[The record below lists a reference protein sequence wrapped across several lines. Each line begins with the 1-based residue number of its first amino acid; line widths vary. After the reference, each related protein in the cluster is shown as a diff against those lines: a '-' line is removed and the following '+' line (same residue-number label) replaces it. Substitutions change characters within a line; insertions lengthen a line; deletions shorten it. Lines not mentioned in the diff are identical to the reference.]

1 MKYYTFVM
9 LFLITGLLSP
19 ICTRAFAEDKVVA
32 DDYPEIVDIVYEW
45 SPEGNAI
52 QVGDHLIS
60 SFKTVWSD
68 NGNGEISRAGRQN
81 IKTGSVVKVYLVKND
96 ENGFWTADR
105 IVILSGNALASA
117 VQSLPENKKLEFEN
131 YQENTEVNLPSKSPS
146 TPAKK
151 PVFENGAWKN

>member
-19 ICTRAFAEDKVVA
+19 LCTRAFAEDQAVV

-45 SPEGNAI
+45 SSEGNAI

-68 NGNGEISRAGRQN
+68 NGNGEISQAGRQD
-81 IKTGSVVKVYLVKND
+81 IKTGSVVKAYLVNND

-105 IVILSGNALASA
+105 IVILSGNALDSA
-117 VQSLPENKKLEFEN
+117 VQSLSENKKLEVKN
-131 YQENTEVNLPSKSPS
+131 SQENAEVNLPTKSPS
-146 TPAKK
+146 APAKK
-151 PVFENGAWKN
+151 PVFENGTWKN